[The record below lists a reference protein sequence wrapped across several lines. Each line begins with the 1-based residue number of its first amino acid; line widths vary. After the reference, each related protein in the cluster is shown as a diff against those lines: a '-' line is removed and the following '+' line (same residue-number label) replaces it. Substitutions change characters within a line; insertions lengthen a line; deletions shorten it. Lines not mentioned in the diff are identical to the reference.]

1 MEELQHISGRL
12 TTRVA
17 ASNEKTP
24 GPASREKLCKLC
36 SDLRKPTNERFIFL
50 GGGFSFRDLYF
61 QPLVGKNDPTD
72 FKFPSRRVVGSL
84 EGCWIIGGLLD
95 HWRVATWAWPCET
108 CQLLFETWMTV
119 PHTQGQRVPFSL
131 GFTLTLRWWALAQG
145 EPLEIKRIPT
155 HLGRCATLWFPFPEL

>member
-1 MEELQHISGRL
+1 MAHHAHARRGWSTRGFNAPLSGMLFAMEELQHISGRL

-72 FKFPSRRVVGSL
+72 FKFPSRNHHPDCFWLSFHQEAFVGLHLGEHRAFSWCL
-84 EGCWIIGGLLD
+84 CWGPRMLK
-95 HWRVATWAWPCET
+95 H
-108 CQLLFETWMTV
+108 
-119 PHTQGQRVPFSL
+119 SL
-131 GFTLTLRWWALAQG
+131 GAWL
-145 EPLEIKRIPT
+145 
-155 HLGRCATLWFPFPEL
+155 